1 MTSITSLGIL
11 ACSTCRVTMV
21 EGGGDAAGWSI
32 FALLMVILPV
42 LLGIAFFMFR
52 IARREREFLDPELM
66 DEPVSLSAKF

>member
-1 MTSITSLGIL
+1 MTIIASFGIL

-42 LLGIAFFMFR
+42 MMGIVFFMIR
-52 IARREREFLDPELM
+52 IARREHEFLDPELM
-66 DEPVSLSAKF
+66 DEPASVSAKS